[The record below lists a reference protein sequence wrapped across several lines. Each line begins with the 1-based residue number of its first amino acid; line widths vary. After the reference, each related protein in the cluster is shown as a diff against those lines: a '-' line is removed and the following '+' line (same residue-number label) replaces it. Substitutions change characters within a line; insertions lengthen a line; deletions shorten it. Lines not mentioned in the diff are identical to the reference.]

1 MLTSDTQPV
10 TIVSRRKF
18 LHAGV
23 AGTAI
28 GLAAVLVAPASL
40 VGAQVE
46 GPSSAVAEIYQ
57 LQSAFHR
64 AKSTQDLELMMSL
77 WPEGSRLNSQGDAN
91 SPYVGSETLRG
102 FWLNSGSW
110 KSPRLSLVPSFKIQI
125 DVKTDDEAWLYF
137 ECHDVTD
144 YNQSTRSIIADLFL
158 AGTVKN
164 IEGKWLFWD
173 MTSGSGATLSPDHYY
188 LSA

>member
-1 MLTSDTQPV
+1 MLTPDTQPV

-46 GPSSAVAEIYQ
+46 GPSSVVAEIYQ

-64 AKSTQDLELMMSL
+64 AKSTQDLDLMMSL
-77 WPEGSRLNSQGDAN
+77 WPEGSRINTQGDPN
-91 SPYVGSETLRG
+91 SPYVGSEVLRG

-110 KSPRLSLVPSFKIQI
+110 KS
-125 DVKTDDEAWLYF
+125 
-137 ECHDVTD
+137 
-144 YNQSTRSIIADLFL
+144 
-158 AGTVKN
+158 
-164 IEGKWLFWD
+164 
-173 MTSGSGATLSPDHYY
+173 
-188 LSA
+188 

>member
-1 MLTSDTQPV
+1 MSRIREDTHI
-10 TIVSRRKF
+10 TSRRNF
-18 LHAGV
+18 LYAGL

-28 GLAAVLVAPASL
+28 GVAGVVFAPASL

-64 AKSTQDLELMMSL
+64 AKTMQDLDLMMSL
-77 WPEGSRLNSQGDAN
+77 WAPDATLNSQGDPN
-91 SPYVGSETLRG
+91 SPYVGAESQRA

-110 KSPRLSLVPSFKIQI
+110 KTHRLSLVPSFKIQI
-125 DVKTDDEAWLYF
+125 DVKSDDAAWLYF
-137 ECHDVTD
+137 ECHDVD
-144 YNQSTRSIIADLFL
+144 DFDQSNRSIVADLFM
-158 AGTVKN
+158 AGTVKLVD
-164 IEGKWLFWD
+164 GKWMFWD

-188 LSA
+188 FSA